1 MKVTLIA
8 AALGLCLAG
17 AAGAAPAQST
27 VTEHITIGSMN
38 PTPENP
44 SVARKEAAAELALA
58 RYDCRKERG
67 ADARKSCMAAARD
80 DYGHMMAMAGSSSR
94 DAQASIKQIS

>member
-8 AALGLCLAG
+8 AALGLCLAS
-17 AAGAAPAQST
+17 AESTAQAQPT

-38 PTPENP
+38 PTPESP
-44 SVARKEAAAELALA
+44 AIARKEAAAELAQA
-58 RYDCRKERG
+58 RYDCRKERD

-80 DYGHMMAMAGSSSR
+80 DCSHMMAMAGSGSHGVHASTK
-94 DAQASIKQIS
+94 QAS